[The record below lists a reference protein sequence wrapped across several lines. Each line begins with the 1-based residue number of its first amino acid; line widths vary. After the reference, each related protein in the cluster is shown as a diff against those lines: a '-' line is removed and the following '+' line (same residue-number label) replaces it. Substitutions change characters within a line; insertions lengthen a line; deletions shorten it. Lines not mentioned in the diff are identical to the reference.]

1 MVGRGHVTGESA
13 PIGQVT
19 EHPDITVAL
28 LEINDKMNSEMVR
41 YQRYRAKCANRTA
54 KKDPEVRVI
63 TSSSVSRSLKQLQH
77 SAARHSPLTRCCSP
91 SPPCPSPAP

>member
-13 PIGQVT
+13 LIGQVT

-54 KKDPEVRVI
+54 KRDPEVRVI
-63 TSSSVSRSLKQLQH
+63 TSSSVSMSL
-77 SAARHSPLTRCCSP
+77 
-91 SPPCPSPAP
+91 